1 MVPTLA
7 LGIPGSATAAVI
19 LGGLQVQGLRPGP
32 YLFEEQ
38 PTLLYGIFL
47 AMLLANILFLFIG
60 LFGAK
65 VFSRISLGAAD
76 VSLAHGVRAL
86 PGRRVRP
93 EPVHGGRVDHDRV
106 GTCRICFEA

>member
-38 PTLLYGIFL
+38 PGSIVCNFL
-47 AMLLANILFLFIG
+47 CHASCKYSFSIYRTIG
-60 LFGAK
+60 SEDF
-65 VFSRISLGAAD
+65 F
-76 VSLAHGVRAL
+76 
-86 PGRRVRP
+86 
-93 EPVHGGRVDHDRV
+93 
-106 GTCRICFEA
+106 